1 MATDYQAGFSLLELA
16 VVLFV
21 VSLLAAGVL
30 TPLKAQREN
39 QQIRST
45 KISLERLSKV
55 ILGYT
60 LSQGHLPCP
69 DSNGNGW
76 QNRLGNSS
84 CQNNNG
90 TLPWRDLGVNA
101 TDAWNQSI
109 GLAVSP
115 DYADQ
120 IEGAAGCATVSTGI
134 SFSLCS
140 EATLSVSANLDG
152 SDQLAQQ
159 VPFIL
164 FSQGQPRGFNSTLEA
179 ENLDGDLN
187 FIKRGHS
194 LLTGAEFN
202 DLLIWVP
209 DSLLKYTMINAQR
222 LP

>member
-21 VSLLAAGVL
+21 LSLLAAGVL

-69 DSNGNGW
+69 DSNGDGW
-76 QNRLGNSS
+76 QNRLGNSR
-84 CQNNNG
+84 CQNSSG
-90 TLPWRDLGVNA
+90 TLPWRDLSVAA
-101 TDAWNQSI
+101 TDAWHQPI
-109 GLAVSP
+109 RFAVSL

-140 EATLSVSANLDG
+140 EASLRISRNLDG

-164 FSQGQPRGFNSTLEA
+164 FSQGQPRGFNSTLET

-187 FIKRGHS
+187 FIKRDHTLVAG
-194 LLTGAEFN
+194 TEFN

-209 DSLLKYTMINAQR
+209 DSLLKYIMINAQR